1 MAEGD
6 YTITTGVTSRDE
18 PGALAKDLDTLAC
31 RLDEASRESR
41 KLEQLRK
48 DFVSNV
54 SHELR
59 TPVTVLRS
67 SLEALCDGV
76 IQEPRQ
82 VAEYH
87 DSMLS
92 ETIHLQRMIGDLLEL
107 SRLQNPDYVMKFVSL
122 DLTQAMEDALRSANH
137 IAAKRT
143 SLLSV
148 KSAAVT
154 AWYTETMVES
164 GS

>member
-1 MAEGD
+1 M
-6 YTITTGVTSRDE
+6 
-18 PGALAKDLDTLAC
+18 
-31 RLDEASRESR
+31 
-41 KLEQLRK
+41 
-48 DFVSNV
+48 

-76 IQEPRQ
+76 IQEPEE

-107 SRLQNPDYVMKFVSL
+107 SRLQNPDYVMKFATL
-122 DLTQAMEDALRSANH
+122 DLTQTIDDALRSANQ

-143 SLLSV
+143 SPLSV

-154 AWYTETMVES
+154 AWYTVTMAES
-164 GS
+164 GCRITVVFRKHRPGNNIM

>member
-1 MAEGD
+1 M
-6 YTITTGVTSRDE
+6 
-18 PGALAKDLDTLAC
+18 
-31 RLDEASRESR
+31 
-41 KLEQLRK
+41 
-48 DFVSNV
+48 

-76 IQEPRQ
+76 IQEPKE

-107 SRLQNPDYVMKFVSL
+107 SRLQNPDYVMKFATL
-122 DLTQAMEDALRSANH
+122 DLTQTIDDALRSANH
-137 IAAKRT
+137 IAAKKNI
-143 SLLSV
+143 SLDREV
-148 KSAAVT
+148 
-154 AWYTETMVES
+154 S
-164 GS
+164 GSDCVVYGDYGRIRLQNHRGIPETPSGKQYNVKTIKESNTRKADQTLRFGLLFLYWSYLT